1 MRYPFAAA
9 GFANIASF
17 RDTANQ
23 ARSISFGRVAAL
35 LGFWSALAAM
45 IAFPASPARGGE
57 SIWTHNGSTV
67 RWVSSGQGRWL
78 YYLKP
83 RPGLIA
89 IGVEPGTLLFEGHR
103 IGNVLSGTAF
113 VFSENCPPAPYRVE
127 GVIYS
132 ETDVKLD
139 GAVPVVDPSS
149 CQVVDYTWDSHSAAL
164 RFHYVMTI
172 DRAPVVAHGGEDSS
186 PAATSAYTSLE
197 NGCRVLRTFSTD
209 PDAVLPDF
217 FESICPGRDGL
228 RVIYEGGDSRS
239 WIGLLPPG
247 VAYENG
253 ARLHF
258 NWGGFPS
265 IDGKRLEWRYHGTEL
280 VALIVRMVTGSKNDG
295 TKFRGL
301 VVFRVDT
308 TKLDQTCAIGKTSS
322 NEEARAIADDLGEP
336 CL

>member
-1 MRYPFAAA
+1 MRYPLAAV
-9 GFANIASF
+9 GFAHIASF
-17 RDTANQ
+17 RETANQ

-35 LGFWSALAAM
+35 LGFWIALAAM
-45 IAFPASPARGGE
+45 IASPASPARGGE

-149 CQVVDYTWDSHSAAL
+149 CQVVDYTWDSRSAAL
-164 RFHYVMTI
+164 RFHYVTVLI
-172 DRAPVVAHGGEDSS
+172 PCIPSYK
-186 PAATSAYTSLE
+186 AAQNA
-197 NGCRVLRTFSTD
+197 
-209 PDAVLPDF
+209 
-217 FESICPGRDGL
+217 
-228 RVIYEGGDSRS
+228 
-239 WIGLLPPG
+239 
-247 VAYENG
+247 
-253 ARLHF
+253 
-258 NWGGFPS
+258 
-265 IDGKRLEWRYHGTEL
+265 
-280 VALIVRMVTGSKNDG
+280 
-295 TKFRGL
+295 
-301 VVFRVDT
+301 
-308 TKLDQTCAIGKTSS
+308 
-322 NEEARAIADDLGEP
+322 
-336 CL
+336 